1 MRKNSPRNKLRFIVL
16 LSFSIFLLLSVN
28 SFADDILS
36 RSVVVLDASTG
47 KMLYAKNPSL
57 RRHPASTTKLMTSII
72 AVENTSL
79 SGQATISRN
88 ASHVQPHKAGFKEG
102 DQVTVEQLLYAAL
115 LGSAN
120 DAAVALSETVA
131 GSEENFV
138 ALMNNKAI
146 DIGAEDTRFVN
157 SNGLP
162 GNSQY
167 TTAYDLARI
176 MRYALKYQTLR
187 DIIGTRVTDIT
198 TENGDS
204 IFLKNT
210 NKLLW
215 SEEDILGGKTGYTR
229 KAMHCFVCA
238 AERNNHTVIVAILG
252 SPSRDNL
259 WKESEMLISKGF
271 ELLENNGEPVIYTTS
286 SDSDLYADVNEKNI
300 SKKKKAK
307 RHTKK
312 LAKKKSGH
320 RMLADKRGKN
330 FLKSK
335 QYKKKNYNLVAKR
348 RGEKAKG

>member
-1 MRKNSPRNKLRFIVL
+1 MRKNSPRNKFRFIVPL
-16 LSFSIFLLLSVN
+16 VISIFLLLSAN
-28 SFADDILS
+28 SFADNILS
-36 RSVVVLDASTG
+36 SSVVVLDASTG

-57 RRHPASTTKLMTSII
+57 RRPPASTTKLMTSII
-72 AVENTSL
+72 AVENTNL

-131 GSEENFV
+131 GSEEKFV

-162 GNSQY
+162 GDFQY
-167 TTAYDLARI
+167 TTAYDLAKI
-176 MRYALKYQTLR
+176 MRHALKYQTLR

-198 TENGDS
+198 TENGNS

-210 NKLLW
+210 NRLLW

-238 AERNNHTVIVAILG
+238 AERNNRTLIVAILG

-259 WKESEMLISKGF
+259 WKESGMLISKGF
-271 ELLENNGEPVIYTTS
+271 ELLENNLEPVIYTTDT
-286 SDSDLYADVNEKNI
+286 DSGFYAAGNYKKSKV
-300 SKKKKAK
+300 KKKSNQQ
-307 RHTKK
+307 TKI
-312 LAKKKSGH
+312 LAKKKAGSG
-320 RMLADKRGKN
+320 MLAEKKGKTY
-330 FLKSK
+330 LKSK
-335 QYKKKNYNLVAKR
+335 KYKKNYNLLAKKR
-348 RGEKAKG
+348 SEKAKG